1 METYWV
7 RRRLLSA
14 EKLNLQG
21 DVPQIQVI
29 TKESHEQALAEKDKK
44 IAYLQECR
52 TSAAAMDAQRAIEYQ
67 QLMEKA
73 MRFAKAVY
81 DPNVIDND
89 PIYAEAQAFLK
100 EREQP

>member
-29 TKESHEQALAEKDKK
+29 TKESHEQALAEKDKE
-44 IAYLQECR
+44 IVA
-52 TSAAAMDAQRAIEYQ
+52 
-67 QLMEKA
+67 
-73 MRFAKAVY
+73 
-81 DPNVIDND
+81 
-89 PIYAEAQAFLK
+89 LK
-100 EREQP
+100 EKISHYEPTHLQGEKKA